1 MFDWRDYL
9 DLANGLSDPIGTI
22 ASMQLT
28 EASHRSAVSRAYFA
42 AFCHARN
49 HAVQHLGYVARHAV
63 SDHGRLR
70 HHFRRLG
77 MIDVAERLDDLRAWR
92 NEVDYNDIV
101 PNMPS
106 TLSDA
111 LRESAAVIHRL

>member
-9 DLANGLSDPIGTI
+9 DLANSLGDSSGTLTTIQLS
-22 ASMQLT
+22 
-28 EASHRSAVSRAYFA
+28 EASRRSAVSRAYFA

-49 HAVQHLGYVARHAV
+49 CAVQHLGYVARHAA

-77 MIDVAERLDDLRAWR
+77 MIDIADSLDDLRAWR
-92 NEVDYNDIV
+92 NECDYNDAV
-101 PNMPS
+101 PSLSS
-106 TLSDA
+106 TLGDA
-111 LRESAAVIHRL
+111 LRE

>member
-1 MFDWRDYL
+1 VFDWREYL
-9 DLANGLSDPIGTI
+9 ELANDLGDLQGTTITIRLS
-22 ASMQLT
+22 
-28 EASHRSAVSRAYFA
+28 EATRRSAVSRAYFA

-49 HAVQHLGYVARHAV
+49 YAVRHLGYVARHST

-77 MIDVAERLDDLRAWR
+77 MVEVADSLDDLRSWR
-92 NEVDYNDIV
+92 NLSDYSDVV
-101 PNMPS
+101 PDLRS

-111 LRESAAVIHRL
+111 LRESAAVIQ